1 MQHNKIQ
8 TEEDN
13 HSAAWRESLIR
24 DQVKLRDDFFKHKNT
39 RKLLKQQSKLVDEVL
54 KQIWL
59 KFDLSASVSLVA
71 VGGYGRGELFPYSDV
86 DLLILLPNNPDA
98 SLNERIERVVGLFWD
113 IGLAVGHSVR
123 NLDECIAEAKKDV
136 TVQTNLLESRLIIG
150 NPSLFTSFQTQMS
163 SAMDVGAFFN
173 AKLQEQEQR
182 YARFDDTAYN
192 LEPNIKES
200 PGGLR
205 DLQVVLW
212 ILRSLDLGSDW
223 KALVKRGLISQS
235 ELRQIAKHE
244 QHLQMLRIRLHFM
257 AKRREDR
264 LIFDLQNALAEDLGF
279 VNTKRYRASEQ
290 LMRDYYK
297 SAKAVGLF
305 NEILLKLLKE
315 LALPEA
321 IEIKPINSRFESYNG
336 LLSAKSN
343 SLLQRNPSCIFE
355 MFLLLQQHPEVNGI
369 SANLL
374 RTLQR
379 VKNLVNRDFRQ
390 DAKNKALFIEI
401 LKQPNGVTE
410 TLKRMNRYGI
420 LGNYIPAFGRI
431 IGQMQHDLFHVYTV
445 DEHILHVLGNLERFS
460 IKILSHEFP
469 LCSKLFVAFN
479 APHLLYLGALFHDI
493 AKGRGGDHSQLGT
506 SDAKRFCK
514 QHGLSKEDSQLVAW
528 MVGLHLT
535 MSSTA
540 QKSDLSDSQVIENF
554 SLLMRDERHLTALYL
569 LTVADIRGTSPKV
582 WNAWKAKLLET
593 LFLSAQRLLTGDA
606 SRLFDEVSTRK
617 AEAKATLS
625 HYSILEHSYLT
636 LWNNLGEQYFL
647 RHTSQEIA
655 WHARLLLRH
664 IDTKEPIVRARLS
677 PAGDGIQVMI
687 YTPDRDDLFA
697 CICSFFERIGY
708 TILEAKIYTTKNSY
722 ALDSFLVSDQIDK
735 SVSYRDLLNYI
746 EYELGNDLRSNTS
759 LSAPTKGRLSRQVKH
774 MPIKSNVTIE
784 SLFASNSHKLEIV
797 AGDRP
802 GLLSTIAHAFLA
814 HQVQIQT
821 AKINTLGKRAE
832 DVFLISGKS
841 GAKLSD
847 DTIEALKKVLTEIF
861 N

>member
-1 MQHNKIQ
+1 MQQKQ
-8 TEEDN
+8 TQSQEEN
-13 HSAAWRESLIR
+13 HAKAWREGLK
-24 DQVKLRDDFFKHKNT
+24 QKQALLREDFFQHQNT

-54 KQIWL
+54 QQIWIQFNL
-59 KFDLSASVSLVA
+59 TKSVSLVA

-86 DLLILLPNNPDA
+86 DLLILLPNSLDA
-98 SLNERIERVVGLFWD
+98 SLNEQIERVVGLFWD

-123 NLDECIAEAKKDV
+123 NLDECITEAKKDV

-150 NPSLFTSFQTQMS
+150 NPSLFANFQVQMS
-163 SAMDVGAFFN
+163 CTMDAAAFFK
-173 AKLQEQEQR
+173 AKCHEQDQR

-205 DLQVVLW
+205 DLQVILW
-212 ILRSLDLGSDW
+212 ILRSLKLGDDW
-223 KALVKRGLISQS
+223 KALVKCGLIRPA
-235 ELRQIAKHE
+235 ERRQIAKHE
-244 QHLQMLRIRLHFM
+244 QHLQMLRIRLHYM

-264 LIFDLQNALAEDLGF
+264 LIFDLQNELAEELGF
-279 VNTKRYRASEQ
+279 INTKRYRASEQ

-321 IEIKPINSRFESYNG
+321 IEIKPINARFESYNG

-343 SLLQRNPSCIFE
+343 TLLQRNPSCIFE
-355 MFLLLQQHPEVNGI
+355 LFLLLQQYPELTGI
-369 SANLL
+369 SATLL

-390 DAKNKALFIEI
+390 DPKNKTLFVEM

-420 LGNYIPAFGRI
+420 LGNYIPAFGQI
-431 IGQMQHDLFHVYTV
+431 VGQMQHDLFHVYTV
-445 DEHILHVLGNLERFS
+445 DEHILHVLSNLERFS
-460 IKILSHEFP
+460 IKALSYEFP
-469 LCSKLFVAFN
+469 LCSKLFAAFDS
-479 APHLLYLGALFHDI
+479 PYLLYLGALFHDI
-493 AKGRGGDHSQLGT
+493 AKGRGGDHSKLGT

-514 QHGLSKEDSQLVAW
+514 QHGLSKEDCQLVAW
-528 MVGLHLT
+528 MVELHLT

-540 QKSDLSDSQVIENF
+540 QKSDLSDPQAIEGF
-554 SLLMRDERHLTALYL
+554 SLLMKDERHLTALYL

-593 LFLSAQRLLTGDA
+593 LFLSTQRLLSGDA
-606 SRLFDEVSTRK
+606 GGLLDEVASRK
-617 AEAKATLS
+617 AEAQATLR
-625 HYSILEHSYLT
+625 HYSILERSYLP

-655 WHARLLLRH
+655 WHSRLLMRH
-664 IDTKEPIVRARLS
+664 IETKEPIVRARLS

-697 CICSFFERIGY
+697 SICGFFERIGY
-708 TILEAKIYTTKNSY
+708 TILEAKIHTSKNAY
-722 ALDSFLVSDQIDK
+722 ALDSFLVLDQSDK

-746 EYELGNDLRSNTS
+746 EYELSDSLRKNTS
-759 LSAPTKGRLSRQVKH
+759 PTAPTKGRLSRQVKH
-774 MPIKSNVTIE
+774 MPIKSNVTIKNVP
-784 SLFASNSHKLEIV
+784 ASNNHKLEIV

-802 GLLSTIAHAFLA
+802 GLLSTIAHAFLMYG
-814 HQVQIQT
+814 VQIQT

-832 DVFLISGKS
+832 DVFLISGKN
-841 GAKLSD
+841 GLKLTD
-847 DTIEALKKVLTEIF
+847 DLTEALAKSLTESF
-861 N
+861 S

>member
-355 MFLLLQQHPEVNGI
+355 MFLLLQQHPELNGI

-664 IDTKEPIVRARLS
+664 IDTKEPIVRARFS

-784 SLFASNSHKLEIV
+784 SLVASNSHKLEVV

>member
-1 MQHNKIQ
+1 M
-8 TEEDN
+8 
-13 HSAAWRESLIR
+13 
-24 DQVKLRDDFFKHKNT
+24 
-39 RKLLKQQSKLVDEVL
+39 
-54 KQIWL
+54 
-59 KFDLSASVSLVA
+59 
-71 VGGYGRGELFPYSDV
+71 
-86 DLLILLPNNPDA
+86 PNNPDA

>member
-355 MFLLLQQHPEVNGI
+355 MFLLLQQHPELNGI

-784 SLFASNSHKLEIV
+784 SLVASNSHKLEIV

>member
-1 MQHNKIQ
+1 MQLNQ
-8 TEEDN
+8 TTSKEEN
-13 HSAAWRESLIR
+13 HAKAWRESLK
-24 DQVKLRDDFFKHKNT
+24 QNQALLRDDFFQHKNT
-39 RKLLKQQSKLVDEVL
+39 RKLLKQQSKIVDDVL
-54 KQIWL
+54 QQIWIQ
-59 KFDLSASVSLVA
+59 FDLSTSVCLVA

-86 DLLILLPNNPDA
+86 DLLILLPNTFDV
-98 SLNERIERVVGLFWD
+98 SLNERIECVVGLFWD

-123 NLDECIAEAKKDV
+123 NLDECLSEAKKDV
-136 TVQTNLLESRLIIG
+136 TVQTNLLESRLING
-150 NPSLFTSFQTQMS
+150 NPSLFANFQAKMS
-163 SAMDVGAFFN
+163 SAMDVGTFFK
-173 AKLQEQEQR
+173 AKLLEQEKR

-212 ILRSLDLGSDW
+212 ILRSLNLGGDL
-223 KALVKRGLISQS
+223 KALVRCGLISQS

-279 VNTKRYRASEQ
+279 SNTKRYRASEQ

-305 NEILLKLLKE
+305 NEILLNLLKE

-321 IEIKPINSRFESYNG
+321 VEVKPINSRFESYNG

-343 SLLQRNPSCIFE
+343 TLFQRHPSCIFE
-355 MFLLLQQHPEVNGI
+355 MFLLLQKHPELKGI
-369 SANLL
+369 SATLL

-379 VKNLVNRDFRQ
+379 VQNLVNRDFRQ
-390 DAKNKALFIEI
+390 NAKNKALFIEI

-410 TLKRMNRYGI
+410 TLKRMNRYGV

-460 IKILSHEFP
+460 IKVFSHEFP
-469 LCSKLFVAFN
+469 LCSKLFEAFDK
-479 APHLLYLGALFHDI
+479 PHLLYLGALFHDI

-514 QHGLSKEDSQLVAW
+514 QHGLSKEDFQLVAW

-540 QKSDLSDSQVIENF
+540 QKSDLSDPQVIEGF
-554 SLLMRDERHLTALYL
+554 SLLMKDERHLTALYL

-593 LFLSAQRLLTGDA
+593 LFFSSQRLLNGDVGGA
-606 SRLFDEVSTRK
+606 VNELTVRK
-617 AEAKATLS
+617 AEAQATLS
-625 HYSILEHSYLT
+625 HYSILERSYLP
-636 LWNNLGEQYFL
+636 LWDNLGEQYFL

-655 WHARLLLRH
+655 WHSRLLLRH
-664 IDTKEPIVRARLS
+664 VDTKEPIVRARLS

-687 YTPDRDDLFA
+687 YTPDREDLFA

-708 TILEAKIYTTKNSY
+708 TILEAKIHTSQNAY
-722 ALDSFLVSDQIDK
+722 ALDSFLVLDQSDK

-746 EYELGNDLRSNTS
+746 EYELGDSLRKNTS
-759 LSAPTKGRLSRQVKH
+759 QTAPTTGRLSRQVKH
-774 MPIKSNVTIE
+774 MPIKSKVTIE
-784 SLFASNSHKLEIV
+784 TVLASNNHKLEIV

-802 GLLSTIAHAFLA
+802 GLLSMIAHTFLM
-814 HQVQIQT
+814 HEVHIQT

-841 GAKLSD
+841 GNLLSAD
-847 DTIEALKKVLTEIF
+847 EIEALKKTITESF
-861 N
+861 T

>member
-1 MQHNKIQ
+1 MQQKQ
-8 TEEDN
+8 TQSQEEN
-13 HSAAWRESLIR
+13 HAKAWREGLK
-24 DQVKLRDDFFKHKNT
+24 QKQALLREDFFQHQNT

-54 KQIWL
+54 QQIWIQFNL
-59 KFDLSASVSLVA
+59 TKSVSLVA

-86 DLLILLPNNPDA
+86 DLLILLPNSLDA
-98 SLNERIERVVGLFWD
+98 SLNEQIERVVGLFWD

-123 NLDECIAEAKKDV
+123 NLDECITEAKKDV

-150 NPSLFTSFQTQMS
+150 NPSLFANFQVQMS
-163 SAMDVGAFFN
+163 STMDVAAFFK
-173 AKLQEQEQR
+173 AKCHEQDQR

-205 DLQVVLW
+205 DLQVILW
-212 ILRSLDLGSDW
+212 ILRSLKLGDDW
-223 KALVKRGLISQS
+223 KALEKCGLISPA
-235 ELRQIAKHE
+235 ERRQIAKHE
-244 QHLQMLRIRLHFM
+244 QHLQMLRIRLHYM

-264 LIFDLQNALAEDLGF
+264 LIFDLQNELAEELGF
-279 VNTKRYRASEQ
+279 INTKRYRASEQ

-321 IEIKPINSRFESYNG
+321 IEIKPINARFESYNG

-343 SLLQRNPSCIFE
+343 TLLQRNPSCIFE
-355 MFLLLQQHPEVNGI
+355 LFLLLQQYPELTGI
-369 SANLL
+369 SATLL

-390 DAKNKALFIEI
+390 DPKNKALFIEI
-401 LKQPNGVTE
+401 LKQPNGVTD

-460 IKILSHEFP
+460 IKAFSHEFP
-469 LCSKLFVAFN
+469 LCSKLFASFD

-506 SDAKRFCK
+506 SDAKRFCQ
-514 QHGLSKEDSQLVAW
+514 QHGLSKQDGHLVAW
-528 MVGLHLT
+528 MVALHLT

-540 QKSDLSDSQVIENF
+540 QKSDLSDPQVIEGF
-554 SLLMRDERHLTALYL
+554 SLLMKDERHLTALYL

-606 SRLFDEVSTRK
+606 GGLLDEIATRK
-617 AEAKATLS
+617 AEAQATLR
-625 HYSILEHSYLT
+625 HYSILERSYLP

-647 RHTSQEIA
+647 RHTSQEIS
-655 WHARLLLRH
+655 WHSRLLLRH

-708 TILEAKIYTTKNSY
+708 TILEAKIHTSKNAY
-722 ALDSFLVSDQIDK
+722 ALDSFLVLDQSDK
-735 SVSYRDLLNYI
+735 SVSYRDLLNCI
-746 EYELGNDLRSNTS
+746 EYELSDSLRSNTS
-759 LSAPTKGRLSRQVKH
+759 PTAPAKGRISRQVKH
-774 MPIKSNVTIE
+774 MPIKSNVIVEGMAE
-784 SLFASNSHKLEIV
+784 SNNHKLEII

-802 GLLSTIAHAFLA
+802 GLLSIIANAFLTN
-814 HQVQIQT
+814 QVQIQT

-832 DVFLISGKS
+832 DVFLISGKK
-841 GAKLSD
+841 GVKLTDSAID
-847 DTIEALKKVLTEIF
+847 ALVKSITESF

>member
-1 MQHNKIQ
+1 MQLNQ
-8 TEEDN
+8 TQSLEEN
-13 HSAAWRESLIR
+13 QAKAWRESLK
-24 DQVKLRDDFFKHKNT
+24 QNQALLRADFFQHKNT
-39 RKLLKQQSKLVDEVL
+39 RKLLKQQTKLVDALLQE
-54 KQIWL
+54 IWL
-59 KFDLSASVSLVA
+59 QFNLSESASLVA
-71 VGGYGRGELFPYSDV
+71 VGGYARGELFPYSDV
-86 DLLILLPNNPDA
+86 DLLILLPNTADA
-98 SLNERIERVVGLFWD
+98 FLNSSIERVVGLFWD
-113 IGLAVGHSVR
+113 VGLAVGHSVR
-123 NLDECIAEAKKDV
+123 KLDECINEAKKDV

-150 NPSLFTSFQTQMS
+150 NPSLFESFESNMS
-163 SAMDVGAFFN
+163 KAMDVGAFFK
-173 AKLQEQEQR
+173 AKLHEQEQR

-212 ILRSLDLGSDW
+212 ILRSLNLGGDW
-223 KALVKRGLISQS
+223 KALVKHGLISRP

-244 QHLQMLRIRLHFM
+244 QHLQMLRIRLHYM

-264 LIFDLQNALAEDLGF
+264 LIFDLQNELAEELGF
-279 VNTKRYRASEQ
+279 SNTKRYRASEQ

-321 IEIKPINSRFESYNG
+321 IEIKPINARFESYNG

-343 SLLQRNPSCIFE
+343 TLLQRDPSCIFE
-355 MFLLLQQHPEVNGI
+355 MFLLLQKHPKLTGI
-369 SANLL
+369 SATLL

-390 DAKNKALFIEI
+390 DQKNKALFIEM
-401 LKQPNGVTE
+401 LKQHNGVTD
-410 TLKRMNRYGI
+410 TLKRMNRYGV

-445 DEHILHVLGNLERFS
+445 DEHILHVLSNLERFS
-460 IKILSHEFP
+460 LKAFSHEFP
-469 LCSKLFVAFN
+469 LCSKLFATFD

-514 QHGLSKEDSQLVAW
+514 QHGLSKDDSQLVSW
-528 MVGLHLT
+528 MVALHLT

-540 QKSDLSDSQVIENF
+540 QKSDLSDPQVIENF
-554 SLLMRDERHLTALYL
+554 SLLMKDELHLKALYL

-593 LFLSAQRLLTGDA
+593 LFLSAQRLLNGNA
-606 SRLFDEVSTRK
+606 GGRIDELVTRK
-617 AEAKATLS
+617 TEAQATLM
-625 HYSILEHSYLT
+625 HYSILERSYLP

-655 WHARLLLRH
+655 WHSRILLRH
-664 IDTKEPIVRARLS
+664 IETKEPIVRARLS

-708 TILEAKIYTTKNSY
+708 TILEAKIHTSKNAY
-722 ALDSFLVSDQIDK
+722 ALDSFLVLDQSDK

-746 EYELGNDLRSNTS
+746 EYELSYSLRSNTS
-759 LSAPTKGRLSRQVKH
+759 ATAPSKGRLSRQVKH
-774 MPIKSNVTIE
+774 MPIKSSVTIE
-784 SLFASNSHKLEIV
+784 GVPASNNHKLEIV

-802 GLLSTIAHAFLA
+802 GLLSMIAHIFLV
-814 HQVQIQT
+814 HEVHIQT

-847 DTIEALKKVLTEIF
+847 NSIKALEKKLSDSVV
-861 N
+861 

>member
-355 MFLLLQQHPEVNGI
+355 MFLLLQQHPELNGI

-784 SLFASNSHKLEIV
+784 SLVASNSHKLEIV

-841 GAKLSD
+841 GAKLND